1 MQVTQFKITQLTVSE
16 ILFEM
21 LYREFSL
28 QQNTNKKNVRNFK
41 EKFVMI

>member
-28 QQNTNKKNVRNFK
+28 QQNTKKNVRNFK
-41 EKFVMI
+41 EKFVMK